1 MILSKIFG
9 TKSEREIK
17 KLSTEID
24 KINQSYESFK
34 KSDKELKDK
43 TNELRDYVVKTRQK
57 KEEQVKDIT
66 EKIRYENLKS

>member
-9 TKSEREIK
+9 TKSDREIK

-24 KINQSYESFK
+24 KINQSYESFLK

-57 KEEQVKDIT
+57 TEEQVKDIT
-66 EKIRYENLKS
+66 EKKNQV

>member
-24 KINQSYESFK
+24 KINQSYESFLN
-34 KSDKELKDK
+34 KSDEDLKDK
-43 TNELRDYVVKTRQK
+43 TNELTKLCCQNSPK
-57 KEEQVKDIT
+57 AEE
-66 EKIRYENLKS
+66 SS